1 MHLAKMIDGI
11 FVQSRVCSQP
21 FESKKLLILNM
32 NGVLCYFPQYVISQD
47 NVRVFGRN
55 IDKSKIEVRVIVEHF
70 LANAFQKF
78 YIIIWSCM
86 KLKDVLE
93 VLPMLMPKSSWISLC
108 LFGDV
113 NNVQRLLL
121 KFLLVSIII

>member
-1 MHLAKMIDGI
+1 
-11 FVQSRVCSQP
+11 
-21 FESKKLLILNM
+21 M

-55 IDKSKIEVRVIVEHF
+55 IDKSKIEVRVVVEHF
-70 LANAFQKF
+70 LVNAFQKF